1 MNCVVVVPDGTKLAE
16 LGFRLKEAAPILSLM
31 PPSREEVGWFDPVLV
46 IK

>member
-1 MNCVVVVPDGTKLAE
+1 MAVPEGTKLAE
-16 LGFRLKEAAPILSLM
+16 FVLRVKEAAPILSLM